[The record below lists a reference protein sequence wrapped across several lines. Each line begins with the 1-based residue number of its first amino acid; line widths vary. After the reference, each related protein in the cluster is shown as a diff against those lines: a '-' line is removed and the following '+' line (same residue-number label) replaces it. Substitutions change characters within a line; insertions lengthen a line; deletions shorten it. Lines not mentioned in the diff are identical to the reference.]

1 MIKKFNI
8 VNDTFIEAYPIK
20 VRIQEESA
28 TPKKSKEKPKE
39 KESPVIRK
47 KP

>member
-20 VRIQEESA
+20 VRIQEDE
-28 TPKKSKEKPKE
+28 TKKIKE
-39 KESPVIRK
+39 KEPTVTRK